1 MDSIKEKISTVNPKN
16 IKRDELF
23 EIIKDLIHLL
33 ENQSVSQG
41 PPGPPGPPGPE
52 GPRGP
57 PGPPGP
63 EGPRGQ
69 RGPKGTSGVASPVTT
84 EE

>member
-1 MDSIKEKISTVNPKN
+1 MDSIKEKISNINPKN

-23 EIIKDLIHLL
+23 EIIKDLVHVL

-52 GPRGP
+52 GPRG
-57 PGPPGP
+57 
-63 EGPRGQ
+63 Q
-69 RGPKGTSGVASPVTT
+69 RGPKGVSGTVAAIPSAT
-84 EE
+84 ED